1 MLIKS
6 RLSVVAVV
14 VVVVVVA
21 AVGFPAADRGPTAGN
36 YPRIRDA
43 VRIRIDRRSVAGND
57 NNDPK
62 KKVTRSQREKKII
75 ASHGRPTN

>member
-1 MLIKS
+1 MIIKS

-43 VRIRIDRRSVAGND
+43 VRIGIDRRSVAGND
-57 NNDPK
+57 NNDK
-62 KKVTRSQREKKII
+62 KNKIK
-75 ASHGRPTN
+75 

>member
-1 MLIKS
+1 MIIKS

-43 VRIRIDRRSVAGND
+43 VRIGIDRRSVAGND
-57 NNDPK
+57 NND
-62 KKVTRSQREKKII
+62 QKIK
-75 ASHGRPTN
+75 